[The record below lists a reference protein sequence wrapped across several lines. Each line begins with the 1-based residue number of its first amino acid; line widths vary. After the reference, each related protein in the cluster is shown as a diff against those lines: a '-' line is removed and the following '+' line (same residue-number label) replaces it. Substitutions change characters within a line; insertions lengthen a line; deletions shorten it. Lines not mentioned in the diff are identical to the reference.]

1 MNIQKNDEEL
11 FSLGSVFLEKVPFH
25 HILGLHFCHTE
36 QHPWAVRLDKKPE
49 LIGNYLTGILHG
61 GVIAAVLD
69 SVGGLA
75 VFMALLEKL
84 GDVPIEQKKAML
96 MKMATIDMRIDYLR
110 PAKGDFFIA
119 TAHALKCGK
128 RVSSTRME
136 LHDNQDKLI
145 AVGSAAFLHML

>member
-1 MNIQKNDEEL
+1 MHAKSEDEIL
-11 FSLGSVFLEKVPFH
+11 IFLGKAFLEKVPFH
-25 HILGLHFCHTE
+25 RVLGLTFCQVE
-36 QHPWAVRLDKKPE
+36 QHPWAVRFDKKPE
-49 LIGNYLTGILHG
+49 LIGNYLTGVLHG

-69 SVGGLA
+69 AVGGLA
-75 VFMALLEKL
+75 VFMALLERL
-84 GDVPIEQKKAML
+84 GDAPIEQKKEMI

-136 LHDNQDKLI
+136 LHDNHHKLV
-145 AVGSAAFLHML
+145 AVGGAAFLHTF